1 MIISMSMIS
10 TIYCLRLHY
19 TLGQNEIP
27 RFLRATFPFA
37 HKYLWL
43 AQPPSRPLAD
53 ESSDG
58 PDSEVPKAQSCY
70 KSFPSPKVAPIKVAI
85 TEKKVYAELVEKVS
99 SN

>member
-27 RFLRATFPFA
+27 RYLRATFPFA

-53 ESSDG
+53 ESSSDG
-58 PDSEVPKAQSCY
+58 PDSEVPKAKSC
-70 KSFPSPKVAPIKVAI
+70 KSLPSQKVAPIEAAI
-85 TEKKVYAELVEKVS
+85 TEKVYAELVEKVS
-99 SN
+99 SK

>member
-27 RFLRATFPFA
+27 RYLRATFPFA

-43 AQPPSRPLAD
+43 AQPPSRPLTDRSGQEPRIPEAK
-53 ESSDG
+53 S
-58 PDSEVPKAQSCY
+58 VW
-70 KSFPSPKVAPIKVAI
+70 KSFSSPKVSPIEAGI
-85 TEKKVYAELVEKVS
+85 IEKKVYAELVEVKKVS
-99 SN
+99 